1 MKLLQFGVAS
11 IVDAN
16 TGNGLVHNEGRIDYA
31 AAAQHGRTIRAK
43 SIIALYN
50 EIKEKLGNTISN
62 YQARASKRHQLA
74 ALAQLDDH
82 LLKDIGLSRGD
93 VIAVELGQMTLEQL
107 DAQRRSDYQ
116 GESPNLNVI
125 DQIGQQSLQLDAVNE
140 AVYSEA
146 KCA

>member
-43 SIIALYN
+43 SIIALYSLF
-50 EIKEKLGNTISN
+50 KDKLGNAFSS
-62 YQARASKRHQLA
+62 YRERALKQRQLA
-74 ALAQLDDH
+74 DLVQLDDH

-93 VIAVELGQMTLEQL
+93 VFAVQLGQVTLEQL
-107 DAQRRSDYQ
+107 KAQRRSSSQDELP
-116 GESPNLNVI
+116 GLTTV
-125 DQIGQQSLQLDAVNE
+125 DQIGQQSLHLEAVNE
-140 AVYSEA
+140 AVYNEA

>member
-1 MKLLQFGVAS
+1 MKLIQFAVAS

-16 TGNGLVHNEGRIDYA
+16 TGNGLAHNEGRIDYA
-31 AAAQHGRTIRAK
+31 AAAQHGRNIRAK
-43 SIIALYN
+43 SIIALYSL
-50 EIKEKLGNTISN
+50 IKEKLRNAISS
-62 YQARASKRHQLA
+62 YRERAIRRHQFV
-74 ALAQLDDH
+74 ALTQLDDH

-107 DAQRRSDYQ
+107 DAQRRNNFRDELPALQ
-116 GESPNLNVI
+116 AV

-140 AVYSEA
+140 AAYNEV

>member
-16 TGNGLVHNEGRIDYA
+16 TGNGLPYNVGRIDYA

-50 EIKEKLGNTISN
+50 LIKDKLGNAISS
-62 YQARASKRHQLA
+62 YRERALKRRQLA
-74 ALAQLDDH
+74 ALTQLDDH

-93 VIAVELGQMTLEQL
+93 VFAVELGQVTLEQL
-107 DAQRRSDYQ
+107 DAQRRNDYQ
-116 GESPNLNVI
+116 HELPGLTTV

-140 AVYSEA
+140 AVYNEA